1 MDNRTLHCRLAFR
14 KPQSIPTTSP
24 SFDNAKIVFKL
35 SLCSAITSHM
45 FSLPETS
52 GNVKMSLDCNF

>member
-24 SFDNAKIVFKL
+24 SLDNAKILFKL
-35 SLCSAITSHM
+35 SLRSAITRHM

-52 GNVKMSLDCNF
+52 GNVKRFLDCNF